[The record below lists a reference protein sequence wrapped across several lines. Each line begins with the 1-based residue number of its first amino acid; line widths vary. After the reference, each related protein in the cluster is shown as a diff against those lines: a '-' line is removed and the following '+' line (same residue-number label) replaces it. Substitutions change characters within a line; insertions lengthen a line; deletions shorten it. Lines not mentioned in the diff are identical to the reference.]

1 MQRNGNGQRTFSI
14 NARVHFITLPR
25 SHIPLEELF
34 AFVRERAGPDATYI
48 CACEEDHKEP
58 DAVHN
63 HFVVRYDNCVR
74 VRDARA
80 RYLPPGHDAIQVEA
94 GRSFAHVVKYVKKDG
109 KFLETGPD
117 GLDAPK
123 VTRKTMLTTWLN
135 ASRTDAP
142 IPIARLAEENPQ
154 FIAGFHNLT
163 RDIQTFNLAR
173 GAAKA
178 TNKVRGIWL
187 WGPPGVGKS
196 FLARKLCPG
205 AFIKAQSKWWD
216 GYQSHEHVILE
227 DLDLK
232 GECLSHHIK
241 LWADSFPADG
251 EVKGATAPL
260 AHRSFVVT
268 SNFSVEQVFG
278 GKLSPDELI
287 TCQAIERRFAVLHL
301 PTADRD
307 DREQMEGDF
316 ADALAEIRFV

>member
-1 MQRNGNGQRTFSI
+1 MVERANGRFDCNGKL
-14 NARVHFITLPR
+14 HFVTLPR
-25 SHIPLEELF
+25 SNIPLEELF
-34 AFVRERAGPDATYI
+34 GWLRNLVGPSSSYI
-48 CACEEDHKEP
+48 CVCQEDHQ
-58 DAVHN
+58 DADAKHN
-63 HFVVRYDNCVR
+63 HFLVEYTERR
-74 VRDARA
+74 HIRDARTYY
-80 RYLPPGHDAIQVEA
+80 RPPGQNAIQLES
-94 GRSFAHVVKYVKKDG
+94 GRCRKAIIRYIKKDG
-109 KFLETGPD
+109 NFLETGPD
-117 GLDAPK
+117 GIDQKAQK
-123 VTRKTMLTTWLN
+123 VTRKDMLTTWLT

-178 TNKVRGIWL
+178 TTKVRGIWL

-216 GYQSHEHVILE
+216 GYQAQEHVILE
-227 DLDLK
+227 DLDL
-232 GECLSHHIK
+232 GGSCLSHHLK
-241 LWADSFPADG
+241 LWSDCYPADG

-260 AHRSFVVT
+260 AHRSFIVT
-268 SNFSVEQVFG
+268 SNFSIREIFG
-278 GKLSPDELI
+278 GKSTPEELV
-287 TCQAIERRFAVLHL
+287 TCQAIERRFAILHL

-316 ADALAEIRFV
+316 SDALAEIAFL